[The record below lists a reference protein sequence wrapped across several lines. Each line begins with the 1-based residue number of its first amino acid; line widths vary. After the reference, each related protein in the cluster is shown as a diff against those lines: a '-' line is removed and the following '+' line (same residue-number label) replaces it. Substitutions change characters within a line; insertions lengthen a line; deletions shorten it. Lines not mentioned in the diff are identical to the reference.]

1 MARAGFEDWSIINQI
16 CDLSISS
23 ETCALQANLT
33 LTEELLAT
41 TTDHRLMRV
50 ARLWAIMLRNGG
62 ELFIEYNASSSSGF
76 LQAVEGVISRGSDSG
91 AGARLLRVLG
101 SAVYD
106 FAGTNAMHPYAI
118 LWVSVKYPGQPSL
131 VSEDTPHT
139 LSI

>member
-1 MARAGFEDWSIINQI
+1 
-16 CDLSISS
+16 
-23 ETCALQANLT
+23 
-33 LTEELLAT
+33 
-41 TTDHRLMRV
+41 
-50 ARLWAIMLRNGG
+50 MLRNGG

-118 LWVSVKYPGQPSL
+118 LWVSVKHPGQPSL
-131 VSEDTPHT
+131 VREDTPHT